1 MEQQTNH
8 KYFLLGTIKRALNS
22 LFFRRLRLT
31 NCLNGIAKVQ
41 QKRLKGLHKG
51 TTKEQQSAYLHLI
64 YYARVYKK
72 KEGRI
77 YSYKSFTVLIRGE
90 RVQ

>member
-8 KYFLLGTIKRALNS
+8 KCFLLGTIKRALNS
-22 LFFRRLRLT
+22 LFFSQLWLAY
-31 NCLNGIAKVQ
+31 CLNGIAKAQ
-41 QKRLKGLHKG
+41 QKGLKRLHKG
-51 TTKEQQSAYLHLI
+51 TTKEQQNAYFHLI
-64 YYARVYKK
+64 YNARVYKK
-72 KEGRI
+72 KEERI

>member
-22 LFFRRLRLT
+22 LFFSWLRLT
-31 NCLNGIAKVQ
+31 NRLNGITKAQ

-51 TTKEQQSAYLHLI
+51 TTKEQQKAYLHLI

-72 KEGRI
+72 KEGRKNI
-77 YSYKSFTVLIRGE
+77 LL
-90 RVQ
+90 